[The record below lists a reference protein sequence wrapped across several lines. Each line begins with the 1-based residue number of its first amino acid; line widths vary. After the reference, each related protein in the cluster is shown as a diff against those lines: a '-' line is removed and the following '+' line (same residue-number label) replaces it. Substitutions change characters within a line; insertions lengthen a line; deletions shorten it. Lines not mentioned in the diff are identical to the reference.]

1 VDSELEQSQWW
12 RVVAQIIEEG
22 HTASGDDLPRLI
34 AGAVGLV
41 GMTAQMYL
49 VDLAQR
55 TLWPFPKDH
64 REAVTVEGS
73 LAGRAFQFV
82 KVFAGTDPDAGV
94 VLWVPMV
101 DGTDRF
107 GVLRLGLPGGADGDD
122 PGLRQRCSVVAGLV
136 GHLVAT
142 KFAYGDAL
150 NVARRSTPLT
160 VDAELLWQLLPPL
173 TFASRDLV
181 ITAVLEPH
189 DRVGGDGFDYA
200 VDEGVAFCGLFDAVG
215 HDLQAGLT
223 TAVALA
229 AIRNARRSGERDLS
243 VIARRAD
250 AEIIAHGPGSRF
262 VTAVLARLDTSTGE
276 LSYLVAGHPPP
287 LLLRANKTVK
297 SLHYGR
303 RVPLGV
309 SGRNVE
315 VVHEHLEPGDRLL
328 LYTDGITEARDAHGR
343 SFGTDR
349 LIDFAERS
357 GADGLPAPETLRRLA
372 HDVLEH
378 QGGLLQDDATLLM
391 VDWRPVNP
399 SVVPLPVTE

>member
-1 VDSELEQSQWW
+1 MDSEPEQSQWW
-12 RVVAQIIEEG
+12 WVAAQIIEAG
-22 HTASGDDLPRLI
+22 HTVSGEDLARVI
-34 AGAVGLV
+34 NKAVGLV
-41 GMTAQMYL
+41 GITAQMYL

-55 TLWPFPKDH
+55 TLRPIPKDH
-64 REAVTVEGS
+64 RAAVTVEGS

-82 KVFAGTDPDAGV
+82 EVVAGTDADEGV
-94 VLWVPMV
+94 VLWLPMV
-101 DGTDRF
+101 DGTERL
-107 GVLRLGLPGGADGDD
+107 GVLRLGLPDGADGDD
-122 PGLRQRCSVVAGLV
+122 PGLRQRCSVIAGLA

-142 KFAYGDAL
+142 KLLYGDVL

-160 VDAELLWQLLPPL
+160 VAAELLWQLVPPL
-173 TFASRDLV
+173 TVTSRDLV

-200 VDEGVAFCGLFDAVG
+200 VDGDVAFCGLFDAVG
-215 HDLQAGLT
+215 HDLQAGLA

-243 VIARRAD
+243 VMARRAD
-250 AEIIAHGPGSRF
+250 AELLAHGPHSRF
-262 VTAVLARLDTSTGE
+262 VTAVLARLDTCTGK

-297 SLHYGR
+297 ELQCGR
-303 RVPLGV
+303 RTPLGV
-309 SGRNVE
+309 YGRDVE
-315 VVHEHLEPGDRLL
+315 VVDEYLEPGDRLL
-328 LYTDGITEARDAHGR
+328 LYTDGITEARDARGR
-343 SFGTDR
+343 SFGTNR

-357 GADGLPAPETLRRLA
+357 GADGLPAPETLRRLT

-399 SVVPLPVTE
+399 SVAPLPVTE

>member
-1 VDSELEQSQWW
+1 VDSELEQSRWW
-12 RVVAQIIEEG
+12 RIAAQIIEAG
-22 HTASGDDLPRLI
+22 HTVTGDDLPRVI
-34 AGAVGLV
+34 NEAMGLV

-55 TLWPFPKDH
+55 TLRPVPKDH
-64 REAVTVEGS
+64 RAAVTVEGS

-82 KVFAGTDPDAGV
+82 EAFAGTDPDDGV
-94 VLWVPMV
+94 VLWLPMV
-101 DGTDRF
+101 DGTERL
-107 GVLRLGLPGGADGDD
+107 GVLRLRLPDGADGDD
-122 PGLRQRCSVVAGLV
+122 PGLRRQCAVIAGLA

-142 KFAYGDAL
+142 KFPYGDVL
-150 NVARRSTPLT
+150 KVTRRSTPLT
-160 VDAELLWQLLPPL
+160 VSAELLWQLVPPL
-173 TFASRDLV
+173 TFTSRDLV

-200 VDEGVAFCGLFDAVG
+200 VDGEAAFCGLFDAVG
-215 HDLQAGLT
+215 HDLHAGLS

-229 AIRNARRSGERDLS
+229 AIRNARRSGECDLS

-250 AEIIAHGPGSRF
+250 AEIIAHGPHSRF
-262 VTAVLARLDTSTGE
+262 VTAILARLDTCTGR

-297 SLHYGR
+297 ALQYGR
-303 RVPLGV
+303 RTPLGV
-309 SGRNVE
+309 YGRDAE
-315 VVHEHLEPGDRLL
+315 VADEHLEPGDRLL
-328 LYTDGITEARDAHGR
+328 LYTDGITEARDARGQ

-399 SVVPLPVTE
+399 GVTPLPVTE

>member
-1 VDSELEQSQWW
+1 M
-12 RVVAQIIEEG
+12 AQIIEEG
-22 HTASGDDLPRLI
+22 HTVSGGDLPQMI
-34 AGAVGLV
+34 DEAVGLV

-55 TLWPFPKDH
+55 ALRPVPKDDGG
-64 REAVTVEGS
+64 ALTVEGS

-82 KVFAGTDPDAGV
+82 KILASTDPDTGA
-94 VLWVPMV
+94 VLWVPIV
-101 DGTDRF
+101 DGTERL
-107 GVLRLGLPGGADGDD
+107 GVLRLGLPGEADGDD

-142 KFAYGDAL
+142 KFAYGDVL

-160 VDAELLWQLLPPL
+160 VAAELLWQLLPPL

-215 HDLQAGLT
+215 HDLQAGLA

-243 VIARRAD
+243 VIACRAD

-262 VTAVLARLDTSTGE
+262 VTAVLVRLDTGTGE
-276 LSYLVAGHPPP
+276 LSYLAAGHPPP
-287 LLLRANKTVK
+287 LLLRGNRSVK
-297 SLHYGR
+297 ALEHGR

-309 SGRNVE
+309 SGRSVE

-328 LYTDGITEARDAHGR
+328 LYTDGITEARDARGR

-391 VDWRPVNP
+391 LDWRPVNP
-399 SVVPLPVTE
+399 NVAPCPVTE

>member
-1 VDSELEQSQWW
+1 MGLELRLSQWW
-12 RVVAQIIEEG
+12 RVVTRIIQES
-22 HTASGDDLPRLI
+22 HTASGDDLPRVI
-34 AGAVGLV
+34 DEAVGLV

-55 TLWPFPKDH
+55 TLWPVPQDP
-64 REAVTVEGS
+64 EGAITVEGT
-73 LAGRAFQFV
+73 LAGRTFQFG
-82 KVFAGTDPDAGV
+82 KVLAGTDPDAGGM
-94 VLWVPMV
+94 LWLPMV
-101 DGTDRF
+101 DGTERL
-107 GVLRLGLPGGADGDD
+107 GVLRLGLPDEAGGDD
-122 PGLRQRCSVVAGLV
+122 SGLRQRCSVLAGLV

-142 KFAYGDAL
+142 KSAYGDVL

-160 VDAELLWQLLPPL
+160 VAAELLWQLLPPL

-200 VDEGVAFCGLFDAVG
+200 VDEQVAFCGLFDAVG
-215 HDLQAGLT
+215 HDLQAGLA

-229 AIRNARRSGERDLS
+229 TIRNARRSGERDLN

-250 AEIIAHGPGSRF
+250 AEIIAHGPSGRF
-262 VTAVLARLDTSTGE
+262 VTAILARLDLSTGK

-287 LLLRANKTVK
+287 LLLRANRTVK
-297 SLHYGR
+297 ALQYGR
-303 RVPLGV
+303 RAPLGV
-309 SGRNVE
+309 SGRDVE
-315 VVHEHLEPGDRLL
+315 VVDEYLEPGDRLL
-328 LYTDGITEARDAHGR
+328 LYTDGITEARDARGR
-343 SFGTDR
+343 CFGTDR
-349 LIDFAERS
+349 LIDFAERR

-372 HDVLEH
+372 HAVLEY

-399 SVVPLPVTE
+399 SIVPLAMIE

>member
-1 VDSELEQSQWW
+1 MDSELEQSQWW
-12 RVVAQIIEEG
+12 RVAAQIIEAG
-22 HTASGDDLPRLI
+22 HTVSGEDLARVI
-34 AGAVGLV
+34 NEAVGLV

-55 TLWPFPKDH
+55 TLRPIPTDH
-64 REAVTVEGS
+64 RAAITVEGS

-82 KVFAGTDPDAGV
+82 EIFVGTDPDEGV
-94 VLWVPMV
+94 VLWLPMV
-101 DGTDRF
+101 DGTERL
-107 GVLRLGLPGGADGDD
+107 GVLRLGLPDGADGDD
-122 PGLRQRCSVVAGLV
+122 PGLRQRCSVIAGLA

-142 KFAYGDAL
+142 KLPYGDVL

-160 VDAELLWQLLPPL
+160 VAAELLWQLVPPL
-173 TFASRDLV
+173 TVTSRDLV
-181 ITAVLEPH
+181 ITAALEPH

-200 VDEGVAFCGLFDAVG
+200 VDGDVAFCGLFDAVG
-215 HDLQAGLT
+215 HDLQAGLA

-243 VIARRAD
+243 VMARRAD
-250 AEIIAHGPGSRF
+250 AELLAHGPHSRF
-262 VTAVLARLDTSTGE
+262 VTAVLARLDTCTGK

-297 SLHYGR
+297 ELQCGR
-303 RVPLGV
+303 RTPLGV
-309 SGRNVE
+309 YGRDVE
-315 VVHEHLEPGDRLL
+315 VVDEYLEPGDRLL
-328 LYTDGITEARDAHGR
+328 LYTDGITEARDARGR
-343 SFGTDR
+343 SFGADR

-357 GADGLPAPETLRRLA
+357 GADGLPAPETLRRLT

-399 SVVPLPVTE
+399 SVAPLPGTE

>member
-12 RVVAQIIEEG
+12 RVVAQIIEES
-22 HTASGDDLPRLI
+22 HTASDDDLPRVI
-34 AGAVGLV
+34 AEAVGLV

-49 VDLAQR
+49 VDLAQG
-55 TLWPFPKDH
+55 TLWPVSKDD
-64 REAVTVEGS
+64 RGAVPVEGS

-82 KVFAGTDPDAGV
+82 QVFAGTDPDAGV
-94 VLWVPMV
+94 VLWLPMV
-101 DGTDRF
+101 DGTERL
-107 GVLRLGLPGGADGDD
+107 GVLRLGLPSGTDGDE
-122 PGLRQRCSVVAGLV
+122 PRLRQRCSVVAGLA

-142 KFAYGDAL
+142 KLAYGDAL
-150 NVARRSTPLT
+150 SVARRSTPLT
-160 VDAELLWQLLPPL
+160 VAAELLWQLLPPL
-173 TFASRDLV
+173 TFTSRDLV
-181 ITAVLEPH
+181 ITAMLEPH
-189 DRVGGDGFDYA
+189 DRLGGDGFDYA
-200 VDEGVAFCGLFDAVG
+200 VDEGVAFFGLFDAVG
-215 HDLQAGLT
+215 HDLQAGPT
-223 TAVALA
+223 TTVALT
-229 AIRNARRSGERDLS
+229 AIRNARRSGERDLR

-250 AEIIAHGPGSRF
+250 AEIIAHGPGARF

-276 LSYLVAGHPPP
+276 LSYLVAGHLPP
-287 LLLRANKTVK
+287 LLLRANRTVK
-297 SLHYGR
+297 ALQHGR

-309 SGRNVE
+309 SGRDVE

-328 LYTDGITEARDAHGR
+328 LYTDGITEARDARGR
-343 SFGTDR
+343 AFGIDR

-399 SVVPLPVTE
+399 SVAPLPVTE

>member
-12 RVVAQIIEEG
+12 RIAAQIIDAG
-22 HTASGDDLPRLI
+22 HTASGGDLPRVI
-34 AGAVGLV
+34 NEAVGLV

-55 TLWPFPKDH
+55 TLRPVPEDH
-64 REAVTVEGS
+64 RAAVTVEGS

-82 KVFAGTDPDAGV
+82 EVVAGTDFDEGV
-94 VLWVPMV
+94 VLWLPML
-101 DGTDRF
+101 DGTERL
-107 GVLRLGLPGGADGDD
+107 GVLRLGLPDGADGDD
-122 PGLRQRCSVVAGLV
+122 PGLRQRCSVVAGLA

-142 KFAYGDAL
+142 KLPYGDVL
-150 NVARRSTPLT
+150 KVARRSTPLT
-160 VDAELLWQLLPPL
+160 VAAELLWQLVPPL
-173 TFASRDLV
+173 TFTSRDVV

-200 VDEGVAFCGLFDAVG
+200 VDDDVAFCGLFDAVG
-215 HDLQAGLT
+215 HDLQAGLA

-229 AIRNARRSGERDLS
+229 AIRNARRSGECDLS

-250 AEIIAHGPGSRF
+250 AEIIAHGPHGRF
-262 VTAVLARLDTSTGE
+262 VTAVLARLDTCTGK
-276 LSYLVAGHPPP
+276 LSYLVAGHPRP

-297 SLHYGR
+297 ALQHGR
-303 RVPLGV
+303 RTPLGV
-309 SGRNVE
+309 YGRDVE
-315 VVHEHLEPGDRLL
+315 VVDEYLEPGDRLL
-328 LYTDGITEARDAHGR
+328 LYTDGITEARDARGQ

-357 GADGLPAPETLRRLA
+357 GADGLPAPETLRRLI
-372 HDVLEH
+372 HDVLAH

-399 SVVPLPVTE
+399 NVAPLPVTQ

>member
-1 VDSELEQSQWW
+1 VDSELEQRQWW
-12 RVVAQIIEEG
+12 QVVAQIIEES
-22 HTASGDDLPRLI
+22 HTASGDDLPRVI
-34 AGAVGLV
+34 AEAVSLVGL
-41 GMTAQMYL
+41 TAQMYL

-55 TLWPFPKDH
+55 TLWPIPKGSGG
-64 REAVTVEGS
+64 AVTVEGS

-82 KVFAGTDPDAGV
+82 KILAGTDPDAGV

-101 DGTDRF
+101 DGTDRL
-107 GVLRLGLPGGADGDD
+107 GVLRMGLPNGTDGDD
-122 PGLRQRCSVVAGLV
+122 PGLRQRCSVVAGLA

-142 KFAYGDAL
+142 KFPYGDAL
-150 NVARRSTPLT
+150 HVARRSTPLT

-173 TFASRDLV
+173 TFTSRDLV

-200 VDEGVAFCGLFDAVG
+200 VDKGVAFCGLFDAVG

-229 AIRNARRSGERDLS
+229 AIRNARRSGEHDLS

-250 AEIIAHGPGSRF
+250 AEIIAHGPGARF
-262 VTAVLARLDTSTGE
+262 VTAVLARLDTSTGV

-287 LLLRANKTVK
+287 LLLRANRSVK
-297 SLHYGR
+297 ALQYGR

-309 SGRNVE
+309 SGRDVG

-378 QGGLLQDDATLLM
+378 QRGLLQDDATLLM
-391 VDWRPVNP
+391 VDWRPLNP
-399 SVVPLPVTE
+399 SVAPLPVTE

>member
-1 VDSELEQSQWW
+1 MDSELEYPQWW

-22 HTASGDDLPRLI
+22 HTASGDDLPQVI
-34 AGAVGLV
+34 DEAVGLV
-41 GMTAQMYL
+41 GMTARMYL

-55 TLWPFPKDH
+55 ALWPVPKDDGG
-64 REAVTVEGS
+64 AVSVEGS

-82 KVFAGTDPDAGV
+82 EVLAGTDNGAGV

-101 DGTDRF
+101 DGTERL
-107 GVLRLGLPGGADGDD
+107 GVLRLGLPEGADGDEL
-122 PGLRQRCSVVAGLV
+122 GLRQRCSVVAGLV

-142 KFAYGDAL
+142 KFAYGDVL

-160 VDAELLWQLLPPL
+160 VAAELLWQLLPPL
-173 TFASRDLV
+173 TFASRDLI

-215 HDLQAGLT
+215 HDLQAGLA

-229 AIRNARRSGERDLS
+229 AIRNARRTGERDLS

-250 AEIIAHGPGSRF
+250 AEIIAHGPSSRF
-262 VTAVLARLDTSTGE
+262 VTAVLVRLDTRTGE
-276 LSYLVAGHPPP
+276 LSYLAAGHPPP
-287 LLLRANKTVK
+287 LLLRANRTVK
-297 SLHYGR
+297 ALEHGR

-309 SGRNVE
+309 SGRDVE

-328 LYTDGITEARDAHGR
+328 LYTDGITEARDARGR

-378 QGGLLQDDATLLM
+378 QGGQLQDDATLLM
-391 VDWRPVNP
+391 LDWRPVHTHVAP
-399 SVVPLPVTE
+399 RPVTV